1 MWSKKKQ
8 SATDRWREG
17 APKGKESSQPP
28 KRPADNRSPDSRQ
41 TGGRCPLKPSPPH
54 PASLLLSQRA
64 APGRGVNARQ
74 MNFLS
79 SFWGPIFH
87 TNVKEE
93 RREDHFPI
101 QLLGGEADEEESTQP
116 FPPYNSFPVLKC
128 AMKAYISR
136 IGGYLLV
143 EKV

>member
-1 MWSKKKQ
+1 
-8 SATDRWREG
+8 
-17 APKGKESSQPP
+17 
-28 KRPADNRSPDSRQ
+28 
-41 TGGRCPLKPSPPH
+41 
-54 PASLLLSQRA
+54 
-64 APGRGVNARQ
+64 
-74 MNFLS
+74 MNFSS

-143 EKV
+143 EKSVKVTTRFHVALFPFLLPPPSVWMIMGFKSSNYSDEEGKQRTLLTMALV